1 MSSSLDSFRFNL
13 PYYGLFGGA
22 VAMSAETFVDING
35 FSNLYQGW
43 GGEDD
48 DLYAR
53 IIHKKYKIIRFHP
66 SYAQYTM
73 LKHSKETPSP
83 DRINM
88 LANGHLRFD
97 TDGLNSLVY
106 SEVGVLKKDLYTN
119 ILVEV

>member
-1 MSSSLDSFRFNL
+1 
-13 PYYGLFGGA
+13 
-22 VAMSAETFVDING
+22 MSAETFVDING